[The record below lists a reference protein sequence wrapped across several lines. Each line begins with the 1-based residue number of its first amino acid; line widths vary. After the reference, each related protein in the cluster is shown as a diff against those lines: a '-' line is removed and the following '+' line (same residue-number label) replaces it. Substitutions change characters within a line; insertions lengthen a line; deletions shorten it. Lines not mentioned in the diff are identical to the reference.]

1 MATGYGVDTWTTD
14 SVFTGRLARG
24 KTLVAQ
30 ACYRRLTTP
39 RGTLRGGP
47 DEQNYG
53 IDLSAIVGASNPARV
68 AAMLPSMIR
77 GELLKDDRV
86 ADVDTAVTYA
96 TATDGTATFE
106 ITISVATYDDGNDFE
121 LTLAVDGVTTKLVG
135 LE

>member
-1 MATGYGVDTWTTD
+1 MATGYGVDSWATD

-30 ACYRRLTTP
+30 ACYRRLTTQ

-53 IDLSAIVGASNPARV
+53 IDISSVIGAGNPERV
-68 AAMLPSMIR
+68 AVMLPSMIR

-86 ADVDTAVTYA
+86 ADVETSVEYTQDTA
-96 TATDGTATFE
+96 GRATF
-106 ITISVATYDDGNDFE
+106 TIVVDVQTYEAGNDFE
-121 LTLAVDGVTTKLVG
+121 LTISVDGVTAKLVG

>member
-1 MATGYGVDTWTTD
+1 MATGYGVDSWATD

-47 DEQNYG
+47 DEENYG
-53 IDLSAIVGASNPARV
+53 IDLSSIIGAGNPLRV
-68 AAMLPSMIR
+68 QAMLPSMIR
-77 GELLKDDRV
+77 GELVKDDRV
-86 ADVDTAVTYA
+86 ADVSVTADYTQDTAGRASFVIVVNVQLYEP
-96 TATDGTATFE
+96 D
-106 ITISVATYDDGNDFE
+106 SDFE
-121 LTLAVDGVTTKLVG
+121 LTIAVSGVTTKLVG

>member
-1 MATGYGVDTWTTD
+1 MATGYGVDTWATD
-14 SVFTGRLARG
+14 SLFTGRLARG

-47 DEQNYG
+47 EEENYG
-53 IDLSAIVGASNPARV
+53 IDMSGLVGAHDPARV

-77 GELLKDDRV
+77 GELLKDDRI
-86 ADVDTAVTYA
+86 ADVDTQVTYA
-96 TATDGTATFE
+96 LATDGTATFDVV
-106 ITISVATYDDGNDFE
+106 INVATYDDGNDFE
-121 LTLAVDGVTTKLVG
+121 LTLTVSSVTTKLVG